1 MQRFVPIY
9 QKIADDLQ
17 EAIANED
24 YPLGA
29 KLPTEHE
36 LMKQLNVSRATV
48 IAALDHLQRI
58 GLVFRRPRAGTRVVS
73 RFPMRSEI
81 EGVVQNDWVQFG
93 IEYIFVVDEKIW
105 RPLPAIAGLE
115 ADDTEWLLLKGKR
128 IDKASR
134 SRICSV
140 DLYVHPRFKSIEPKV
155 TATPPR
161 IYSLIEAEYGPQVRV
176 LDQEMRAINLDA
188 EQAERIG
195 ATPGEA
201 AVQVIRWYR
210 GAKDNLVE
218 FTVDIH
224 PGSRFSYK
232 TRTYRGN
239 IGSR

>member
-17 EAIANED
+17 EAIANEE

-36 LMKQLNVSRATV
+36 LMRQLNVSRATV

-73 RFPMRSEI
+73 RYPMRSEI
-81 EGVVQNDWVQFG
+81 ESVIQNDWVKFG

-105 RPLPAIAGLE
+105 RPLPPVAGLE
-115 ADDTEWLLLKGKR
+115 ADDTEWLLIRGKR
-128 IDKASR
+128 IDKVSR

-140 DLYVHPRFKSIEPKV
+140 DVYVHPRFKSIEAKV

-161 IYSLIEAEYGPQVRV
+161 IYSLIEADHGPQIRV
-176 LDQEMRAINLDA
+176 LDQEMRAVNLDA
-188 EQAERIG
+188 GVAARIG
-195 ATPGEA
+195 ATEGEA
-201 AVQVIRWYR
+201 AVQIIRWYR
-210 GAKDNLVE
+210 GAKDALIE
-218 FTVDIH
+218 FTVDTH
-224 PGSRFSYK
+224 PGSRFVHK
-232 TRTYRGN
+232 TRTYRES
-239 IGSR
+239 IIA